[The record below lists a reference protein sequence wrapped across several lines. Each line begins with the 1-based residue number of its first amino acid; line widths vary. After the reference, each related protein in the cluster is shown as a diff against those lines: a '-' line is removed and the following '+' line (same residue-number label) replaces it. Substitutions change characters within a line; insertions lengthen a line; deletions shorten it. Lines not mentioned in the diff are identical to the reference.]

1 MKILHCDCFS
11 GISGDMFLA
20 ALLDLGAD
28 AQKLRSELSKLG
40 LEGWRIE
47 ISRQSRG
54 GVWGTRADVVCG
66 ADCDSSADRSDADS
80 RPSGAEGVRDFGH
93 SGNSEACA
101 VRRPRESGGEI
112 SGGHSN
118 AQMRVHSAG
127 RSRDNLR
134 EADGVHSHGHSSEDS
149 RGGGNASRSHL
160 HSHSHEHSHKHSHD
174 RLGASDDFHSHSHSH
189 ECSDAHSHE
198 RSGEH
203 YHGAS
208 CESPH
213 SRPCGGSREH
223 SAGHSHEH
231 RAYSDIRKMILSSS
245 LSERAKEISLKIFGA
260 LARAEAQVHNVPE
273 DDVRFHE
280 VGAVDSIIDI
290 VGAAVGLELLGVD
303 AVVSSP
309 VELGG
314 GTVRCAHGIMPVPAP
329 ATALLSK
336 NFEFTIGGAQHEC
349 TTPTGAAIIA
359 ALAGGSAAAGAGRC
373 VGVGIGIGHRECAQ
387 LPNFLRAML
396 IEGASVAGASEEGV
410 GSDCRTGEACAV
422 SSESV
427 VEFAANIDDMT
438 AEEISEFCR
447 ELFLAGALDAWQEH
461 IVMKKGRS
469 ATKVCALARRAD
481 FEKISACY
489 LENSSTLGVRFSEV
503 GRRFVGREQRK
514 ADTPLGSVG
523 VKVCKRGGGE
533 SAKPES
539 DDVRSAA
546 ERAGLP
552 YFKAS
557 REIGR
562 SV

>member
-54 GVWGTRADVVCG
+54 GVWGTRADVICG
-66 ADCDSSADRSDADS
+66 ADCDSSAERPDADS

-101 VRRPRESGGEI
+101 VRRPSESGGEI

-127 RSRDNLR
+127 RSRDNSR

-149 RGGGNASRSHL
+149 RGGADFSRSRL
-160 HSHSHEHSHKHSHD
+160 HSHSCEHSQKHSHG
-174 RLGASDDFHSHSHSH
+174 RLEASDDIHSHSHSH
-189 ECSDAHSHE
+189 ECSDAHSH
-198 RSGEH
+198 
-203 YHGAS
+203 
-208 CESPH
+208 
-213 SRPCGGSREH
+213 EH

-273 DDVRFHE
+273 DEVRFHE

-336 NFEFTIGGAQHEC
+336 NFEFTMGGARHEC

-489 LENSSTLGVRFSEV
+489 LDNSSTLGVRFSEV

>member
-20 ALLDLGAD
+20 ALLDLGVD

-40 LEGWRIE
+40 LEGWRME
-47 ISRQSRG
+47 VSRQSRG
-54 GVWGTRADVVCG
+54 GVWGTRVDVICG
-66 ADCDSSADRSDADS
+66 ADCDSPAKSPDADS
-80 RPSGAEGVRDFGH
+80 RPLGAGGVSDSAQSGH
-93 SGNSEACA
+93 SEGRAGHGAHECC
-101 VRRPRESGGEI
+101 GEI

-118 AQMRVHSAG
+118 AQMRVHSGA
-127 RSRDNLR
+127 RPRDNLGGESETHSHAHFHSHSHGGADASRSLLHSHSHGHSR
-134 EADGVHSHGHSSEDS
+134 ESLEASSRGHSHGDSDACSEGHSHVHSHGHSD
-149 RGGGNASRSHL
+149 
-160 HSHSHEHSHKHSHD
+160 SHSHGH
-174 RLGASDDFHSHSHSH
+174 
-189 ECSDAHSHE
+189 SDAHSH
-198 RSGEH
+198 
-203 YHGAS
+203 
-208 CESPH
+208 
-213 SRPCGGSREH
+213 
-223 SAGHSHEH
+223 GHSHEH
-231 RAYSDIRKMILSSS
+231 RAYSDIRRMILSSP
-245 LSERAKEISLKIFGA
+245 LSERAKEVSLKIFGV

-273 DDVRFHE
+273 EDVRFHE

-336 NFEFTIGGAQHEC
+336 NFEFTMGGARHEC

-359 ALAGGSAAAGAGRC
+359 ALAGGNAAAGAGRC
-373 VGVGIGIGHRECAQ
+373 AGVGIGIGHRECEQ

-396 IEGASVAGASEEGV
+396 IEGACAAGGSEGD
-410 GSDCRTGEACAV
+410 GDPAGQGEACGV
-422 SSESV
+422 SSESL

-447 ELFLAGALDAWQEH
+447 ELFSAGALDAWQEH

-469 ATKVCALARRAD
+469 ATKVCALAKRAD

-489 LENSSTLGVRFSEV
+489 IDNSSTLGVRFSEV
-503 GRRFVGREQRK
+503 GRRFVGREQRR

-523 VKVCKRGGGE
+523 VKVCKRGGSE